1 MEVRL
6 YVTGENYGTVAVFM
20 QYPSAS
26 YSIAPH
32 KAVLAK
38 IKIYAA
44 FFVLLVLHLLTFQR
58 AHRISYTLSGKARQL
73 SGR

>member
-20 QYPSAS
+20 KYPSAS
-26 YSIAPH
+26 YSIVPH

-38 IKIYAA
+38 IKIFAA
-44 FFVLLVLHLLTFQR
+44 FFCVAGIAF
-58 AHRISYTLSGKARQL
+58 IDLSAR
-73 SGR
+73 S